1 METEQQYL
9 AQERADLAR
18 KLQEIERA
26 PLAERREARTE
37 WAKALRDPALIRQR
51 VEWLMDGCYGKGA
64 YDRAHEIVKS
74 SARNNKTAQLGIL
87 IAALEWQCP
96 SAFAR
101 EAWNG
106 LTFEEQLAVTE
117 AIQEAMK
124 L

>member
-1 METEQQYL
+1 METDWQ
-9 AQERADLAR
+9 DLAR

-26 PLAERREARTE
+26 PLADRREARTE
-37 WAKALRDPALIRQR
+37 WAEALKTPALIRER
-51 VEWLMDGCYGKGA
+51 VEWLLDGCYGKGA
-64 YDRAHEIVKS
+64 YDRAHEIRNG
-74 SARNNKTAQLGIL
+74 SARMNKTAQLGQL

-106 LTFEEQLAVTE
+106 LAFEEQLAVTE

-124 L
+124 Q